1 MTLTRAEARRMMRAI
16 KPALPSDPPILRI
29 FGEID
34 DAKASKIEAQMD
46 RPLSGA
52 DVLVLIDSP
61 GGSEAAGRRIF
72 GALRGHHGRVSCKVL
87 GQCCSAAIEVLL
99 ASDSREA
106 RADCRFLLHNG
117 EARPERD
124 DGIRW
129 AAEAHAEAARLMAKA
144 DARLAEIYAERTGKP
159 ARRFQ
164 MEMQDERGI
173 DAEQARALGLI
184 HRVL

>member
-1 MTLTRAEARRMMRAI
+1 MSLSRATARARMRAI
-16 KPALPSDPPILRI
+16 KPALPSDPPIIRV

-34 DAKASKIEAQMD
+34 DAMASKIEAQMG

-52 DVLVLIDSP
+52 DMLVLIDSP
-61 GGSEAAGRRIF
+61 GGLEAAARRIF
-72 GALRGHHGRVSCKVL
+72 GALRGHHGRVSTKAL
-87 GQCCSAAIEVLL
+87 GQCSSAAIEVLL
-99 ASDSREA
+99 AGDSREA

-129 AAEAHAEAARLMAKA
+129 TAEAHAEAARLMAKA
-144 DARLAEIYAERTGKP
+144 DAKLADLYAERTGKP

-173 DAEQARALGLI
+173 DATQALGLGLI
-184 HRVL
+184 HRIL